1 VHDNTIEVN
10 EHLCATPTCFSKA
23 MKDGIRQGAA
33 SAMAVVHFHFS
44 DLVDVGELV
53 EGLPEGTRD
62 SNMVLLMPCLEEAA
76 DAILVIASLDEVLHS
91 PSSDHEG

>member
-1 VHDNTIEVN
+1 
-10 EHLCATPTCFSKA
+10 
-23 MKDGIRQGAA
+23 
-33 SAMAVVHFHFS
+33 
-44 DLVDVGELV
+44 LV